1 MVLTKAGSIL
11 GPIATVLGYV
21 MDILFRFTSSFG
33 VFNVGLCIILF
44 TIVMKTLMIPLTI
57 KQQKTTKLMSVMNPE
72 IQAIQKKYKGKEGDQ
87 KAMMMMQTETK
98 AVYENV
104 EIQAVYEK
112 YGTSMTG
119 GCLPLLIQMPI
130 LLALYRV
137 IYNIPAY
144 VPSVRVYFDN
154 VVTPLMGQ
162 ADYAQKLQEITNI
175 ATACGGKLDKFDFT
189 NANRLVDMLYKFS
202 TSQWGELQALF
213 PAISDVIGQNAAV
226 VERMNTFLGLNMA
239 EAPGW
244 VPSFAWIIPVL
255 AAVSQWF
262 STKLMSG
269 NQPSTSA
276 DAENPMAQSMKTMTT
291 TMPLFSAFICITMP
305 AGLGIYWIATSVVT
319 IIQQLIVNAY
329 MDKVNIDD
337 MIAKNLE
344 KVNKKRAKQGLP
356 PAKVTQNATAS
367 LKAIKAEEEKEK
379 VAEEVKKEK
388 IAKQIEESSKYY
400 NTNAKPGSLASK
412 AAMVQKYNEA
422 HDKRNK

>member
-72 IQAIQKKYKGKEGDQ
+72 IQAIQKKYKGKSDQ
-87 KAMMMMQTETK
+87 ESMQRQ
-98 AVYENV
+98 NV

-202 TSQWGELQALF
+202 TSQWGELQLLF

-379 VAEEVKKEK
+379 AAEEVKKEK

-422 HDKRNK
+422 HDKRK

>member
-72 IQAIQKKYKGKEGDQ
+72 IQAIQKKYKGKSDQ
-87 KAMMMMQTETK
+87 ESMQRQ
-98 AVYENV
+98 NV

-202 TSQWGELQALF
+202 TAQWGELQSLF

-422 HDKRNK
+422 HDKRK

>member
-72 IQAIQKKYKGKEGDQ
+72 IQAIQKKYKGKSDQ
-87 KAMMMMQTETK
+87 ESMQRQ
-98 AVYENV
+98 NV

-154 VVTPLMGQ
+154 VVTPLIGQ

-276 DAENPMAQSMKTMTT
+276 DAENPMDQSMKTMTT

-379 VAEEVKKEK
+379 AAEEVKKEK

-422 HDKRNK
+422 HDKRK

>member
-72 IQAIQKKYKGKEGDQ
+72 IQAIQKKYKGKSDQ
-87 KAMMMMQTETK
+87 ESMQRQ
-98 AVYENV
+98 NV

-379 VAEEVKKEK
+379 AAEEVKKEK
-388 IAKQIEESSKYY
+388 IAKQIEESCKYY

-422 HDKRNK
+422 HDKRK

>member
-72 IQAIQKKYKGKEGDQ
+72 IQAIQKKYKGKSDQ
-87 KAMMMMQTETK
+87 ESMQRQ
-98 AVYENV
+98 NV

-202 TSQWGELQALF
+202 TVQWGELQSLF

-269 NQPSTSA
+269 NQPSTSG

-319 IIQQLIVNAY
+319 IIQQLVVNAY

-379 VAEEVKKEK
+379 AAEEVKKEK

-422 HDKRNK
+422 HDKRK

>member
-72 IQAIQKKYKGKEGDQ
+72 IQAIQKKYKGKSDQ
-87 KAMMMMQTETK
+87 ESMQRQ
-98 AVYENV
+98 NV

-202 TSQWGELQALF
+202 TAQWRELQALF

-262 STKLMSG
+262 STKLKSG

-379 VAEEVKKEK
+379 AAEEVKKEK

-422 HDKRNK
+422 HDKRK

>member
-72 IQAIQKKYKGKEGDQ
+72 IQAIQKKYKGKSDQ
-87 KAMMMMQTETK
+87 ESMQRQ
-98 AVYENV
+98 NV

-162 ADYAQKLQEITNI
+162 ADYAQKLQEITTI

-422 HDKRNK
+422 HDKRK

>member
-72 IQAIQKKYKGKEGDQ
+72 IQAIQKKYKGKSDQ
-87 KAMMMMQTETK
+87 ESMQRQ
-98 AVYENV
+98 NV

-202 TSQWGELQALF
+202 TAQWGELQALF

-305 AGLGIYWIATSVVT
+305 ADLGIYWIATSVVT

-379 VAEEVKKEK
+379 AAEEVKKEK

-422 HDKRNK
+422 HDKRK

>member
-57 KQQKTTKLMSVMNPE
+57 KQQRTTKLMSVMNPE
-72 IQAIQKKYKGKEGDQ
+72 IQAIQKKYKGKTDQ
-87 KAMMMMQTETK
+87 ESMQRQ
-98 AVYENV
+98 NV

-189 NANRLVDMLYKFS
+189 SANRLVDMLYKFS
-202 TSQWGELQALF
+202 TAQWGELETLF
-213 PAISDVIGQNAAV
+213 PSIAGVISENAAV
-226 VERMNTFLGLNMA
+226 VEKMNTFLGLNMA

-244 VPSFAWIIPVL
+244 VPSLAWIIPIL
-255 AAVSQWF
+255 AAGSQWI
-262 STKLMSG
+262 STKLMSA
-269 NQPSTSA
+269 NQPSASS
-276 DAENPMAQSMKTMTT
+276 DEENPMAQSMKTMTT

-319 IIQQLIVNAY
+319 IIQQLAVNAY

-379 VAEEVKKEK
+379 AAEEVKKEK

-422 HDKRNK
+422 HDKRK

>member
-72 IQAIQKKYKGKEGDQ
+72 IQAIQKKYKGKSDQ
-87 KAMMMMQTETK
+87 ESMQRQ
-98 AVYENV
+98 NV

-202 TSQWGELQALF
+202 TAQWGELQALF

-244 VPSFAWIIPVL
+244 VPSFAWIIPIL

-379 VAEEVKKEK
+379 AAEEVKKEK

-422 HDKRNK
+422 HDKRK

>member
-21 MDILFRFTSSFG
+21 MDILFRFTSSFC

-72 IQAIQKKYKGKEGDQ
+72 IQAIQKKYKGKSDQ
-87 KAMMMMQTETK
+87 ESMQRQ
-98 AVYENV
+98 NV

-379 VAEEVKKEK
+379 AAEEVKKEK

-422 HDKRNK
+422 HDKRK

>member
-72 IQAIQKKYKGKEGDQ
+72 IQAIQKKYKGKSDQ
-87 KAMMMMQTETK
+87 ESMQRQ
-98 AVYENV
+98 NV

-154 VVTPLMGQ
+154 VVTPLIGQ

-422 HDKRNK
+422 HDKRK

>member
-72 IQAIQKKYKGKEGDQ
+72 IQAIQKKYKGKSDQ
-87 KAMMMMQTETK
+87 ESMQRQ
-98 AVYENV
+98 NV

-144 VPSVRVYFDN
+144 VPSVRVYFDK

-379 VAEEVKKEK
+379 AAEEVKKEK

-422 HDKRNK
+422 HDKRK

>member
-72 IQAIQKKYKGKEGDQ
+72 IQAIQKKYKGKSDQ
-87 KAMMMMQTETK
+87 ESMQRQ
-98 AVYENV
+98 NV

-202 TSQWGELQALF
+202 TSQWGELQSLF

-319 IIQQLIVNAY
+319 IIQQLVVNAY

-367 LKAIKAEEEKEK
+367 LTAIKAEEEREK
-379 VAEEVKKEK
+379 AAEEVKKEK

-422 HDKRNK
+422 HDKRK

>member
-72 IQAIQKKYKGKEGDQ
+72 IQAIQKKYKGKSDQ
-87 KAMMMMQTETK
+87 ESMQRQ
-98 AVYENV
+98 NV

-319 IIQQLIVNAY
+319 IIQQLVVNAY

-422 HDKRNK
+422 HDKRK

>member
-72 IQAIQKKYKGKEGDQ
+72 IQAIQKKYKGKSDQ
-87 KAMMMMQTETK
+87 ESMQRQ
-98 AVYENV
+98 NV

-202 TSQWGELQALF
+202 TAQWGELQSLF

-269 NQPSTSA
+269 NQPSTSG

-305 AGLGIYWIATSVVT
+305 VGLGIYWIATSVVT
-319 IIQQLIVNAY
+319 IIQQLVVNAY

-379 VAEEVKKEK
+379 AAEEVKKEK

-422 HDKRNK
+422 HDKRK

>member
-72 IQAIQKKYKGKEGDQ
+72 IQAIQKKYKGKSDQ
-87 KAMMMMQTETK
+87 ESMQRQ
-98 AVYENV
+98 NV

-202 TSQWGELQALF
+202 TSQWGELQSLF

-276 DAENPMAQSMKTMTT
+276 DAENPRAQSMKTMTT

-379 VAEEVKKEK
+379 AAEEVKKEK

-422 HDKRNK
+422 HDKRK

>member
-72 IQAIQKKYKGKEGDQ
+72 IQAIQKKYKGKSDQ
-87 KAMMMMQTETK
+87 ESMQRQ
-98 AVYENV
+98 NV

-202 TSQWGELQALF
+202 TAQWGELQSLF

-379 VAEEVKKEK
+379 AAEEVKKEK

-400 NTNAKPGSLASK
+400 NTNAKLGSLASK

-422 HDKRNK
+422 HDKRK

>member
-72 IQAIQKKYKGKEGDQ
+72 IQAIQKKYKGKSDQ
-87 KAMMMMQTETK
+87 GSMQRQ
-98 AVYENV
+98 NV

-379 VAEEVKKEK
+379 AAEEVKKEK

-422 HDKRNK
+422 HDKRK

>member
-72 IQAIQKKYKGKEGDQ
+72 IQAIQKKYKGKSDQ
-87 KAMMMMQTETK
+87 ESMQRQ
-98 AVYENV
+98 NV

-202 TSQWGELQALF
+202 TAQWGELQALF

-379 VAEEVKKEK
+379 AAAEVKKEK

-422 HDKRNK
+422 HDKRK

>member
-72 IQAIQKKYKGKEGDQ
+72 IQAIQKKYKGKSDQ
-87 KAMMMMQTETK
+87 ESMQRQ
-98 AVYENV
+98 NV

-305 AGLGIYWIATSVVT
+305 AGIGIYWIATSVVT

-379 VAEEVKKEK
+379 AAEKVKKEK

-422 HDKRNK
+422 HDKRK

>member
-21 MDILFRFTSSFG
+21 MDIPFRFTSSFG

-72 IQAIQKKYKGKEGDQ
+72 IQAIQKKYKGKSDQ
-87 KAMMMMQTETK
+87 ESMQRQ
-98 AVYENV
+98 NV

-202 TSQWGELQALF
+202 TAQWGELQALF

-379 VAEEVKKEK
+379 AAEEVKKEK

-422 HDKRNK
+422 HDKRK

>member
-72 IQAIQKKYKGKEGDQ
+72 IQAIQKKYKGKSDQ
-87 KAMMMMQTETK
+87 ESMQRQ
-98 AVYENV
+98 NV

-202 TSQWGELQALF
+202 TAQWGELQSLF

-269 NQPSTSA
+269 NQPSTSG

-319 IIQQLIVNAY
+319 IIQQLVVNAY

-356 PAKVTQNATAS
+356 PAKVTQNATTS

-379 VAEEVKKEK
+379 AAEEVKKEK

-422 HDKRNK
+422 HDKRK

>member
-72 IQAIQKKYKGKEGDQ
+72 IQAIQKKYKGKSDQ
-87 KAMMMMQTETK
+87 ESMQRQ
-98 AVYENV
+98 NV

-356 PAKVTQNATAS
+356 PAKVTQNAAS

>member
-72 IQAIQKKYKGKEGDQ
+72 IQAIQKKYKGKSDQ
-87 KAMMMMQTETK
+87 ESMQRQ
-98 AVYENV
+98 NV

-202 TSQWGELQALF
+202 TAQWGELQTLF

-244 VPSFAWIIPVL
+244 VPSFAWIIPIL

-379 VAEEVKKEK
+379 AAEEVKKEK

-400 NTNAKPGSLASK
+400 NTNAKAGSLASK

-422 HDKRNK
+422 HDKRK

>member
-21 MDILFRFTSSFG
+21 MDILIRFTSSFG

-72 IQAIQKKYKGKEGDQ
+72 IQAIQKKYKGKSDQ
-87 KAMMMMQTETK
+87 ESMQRQ
-98 AVYENV
+98 NV

-202 TSQWGELQALF
+202 TAQWGELQALF

-379 VAEEVKKEK
+379 AAEKVKKEK

-422 HDKRNK
+422 HDKRK

>member
-72 IQAIQKKYKGKEGDQ
+72 IQAIQKKYKGKSDQ
-87 KAMMMMQTETK
+87 ESMQRQ
-98 AVYENV
+98 NV

-202 TSQWGELQALF
+202 TAQWGELQALF

-276 DAENPMAQSMKTMTT
+276 DEENPMAQSMKTMTT

-379 VAEEVKKEK
+379 AAEEVKKEK

-422 HDKRNK
+422 HDKRK

>member
-72 IQAIQKKYKGKEGDQ
+72 IQAIQKKYKGKSDQ
-87 KAMMMMQTETK
+87 ESMQRQ
-98 AVYENV
+98 NV

-213 PAISDVIGQNAAV
+213 PAISDAIGQNAAV

-379 VAEEVKKEK
+379 AAEEVKKEK

>member
-72 IQAIQKKYKGKEGDQ
+72 VQAIQKKYKGKSDQ
-87 KAMMMMQTETK
+87 ESMQRQ
-98 AVYENV
+98 NV

-202 TSQWGELQALF
+202 TAQWGELQSLF

-379 VAEEVKKEK
+379 AAEEVKKEK

-422 HDKRNK
+422 HDKRK

>member
-72 IQAIQKKYKGKEGDQ
+72 IQAIQKKYKGKSDQ
-87 KAMMMMQTETK
+87 ESMQRQ
-98 AVYENV
+98 NV

-202 TSQWGELQALF
+202 TAQWGELQALF

-379 VAEEVKKEK
+379 AAEEVKKEK

-422 HDKRNK
+422 PDKRK

>member
-72 IQAIQKKYKGKEGDQ
+72 IQAIQKKYKGKSDQ
-87 KAMMMMQTETK
+87 ESMQRQ
-98 AVYENV
+98 NV

-202 TSQWGELQALF
+202 TAQWGELQSLF

-319 IIQQLIVNAY
+319 IIQQLVVNAY

-422 HDKRNK
+422 HDKRK

>member
-1 MVLTKAGSIL
+1 MVLTKSGSIL

-72 IQAIQKKYKGKEGDQ
+72 IQAIQKKYKGKSDQ
-87 KAMMMMQTETK
+87 ESMQRQ
-98 AVYENV
+98 NV

-379 VAEEVKKEK
+379 AAEEVKKEK

-422 HDKRNK
+422 HDKRK

>member
-72 IQAIQKKYKGKEGDQ
+72 IQAIQKKYKGKSDQ
-87 KAMMMMQTETK
+87 ESMQRQ
-98 AVYENV
+98 NV

-379 VAEEVKKEK
+379 AAEEVKKEK

-422 HDKRNK
+422 HDK

>member
-72 IQAIQKKYKGKEGDQ
+72 IQAIQKKYKGKSDQ
-87 KAMMMMQTETK
+87 ESMQRQ
-98 AVYENV
+98 NV

-202 TSQWGELQALF
+202 TAQWGELQALF

-379 VAEEVKKEK
+379 AAEEVKKEK

-412 AAMVQKYNEA
+412 AAMVQKYNEV

>member
-72 IQAIQKKYKGKEGDQ
+72 IQAIQKKYKGKSDQ
-87 KAMMMMQTETK
+87 ESMQRQ
-98 AVYENV
+98 NV

-305 AGLGIYWIATSVVT
+305 AGLGIGIYWIATSVVT